1 VSSRRTL
8 ILVAAVLIGVVAAFG
23 LYQYVQKV
31 EEDAK
36 PNPVTVYVIK
46 TQIPRGTPFET
57 AEASIVEKTIPAE
70 FRPDNFVVNKAEL
83 ANKVAITD
91 LAANQVLVQNMF
103 VNADVATTSFRDR
116 LTDPKMVAIAV
127 PVDGV
132 RALSGYLQGGDLVNI
147 IVTPGDDETAGTF
160 SQANE
165 TGSGIDPLS
174 TPYFKTARYFYQK
187 VRVLAVGES
196 VEPLPGEPVKES
208 DGTATGTTLGGS
220 IVLLVP
226 ADVAQR
232 LAAVDPA
239 DLYFTLVA
247 DDWAPTPLGP
257 IPQDELDGALL
268 PGEDGNRLTP
278 YGPAGS

>member
-8 ILVAAVLIGVVAAFG
+8 ILVAAILIGVVAAFG

-46 TQIPRGTPFET
+46 NPIARGTSFET

-70 FRPDNFVVNKAEL
+70 FRPESYVTNKAEL

-103 VNADVATTSFRDR
+103 VNANVATTSFRDR
-116 LTDPKMVAIAV
+116 LTDPTLVAIAV

-132 RALSGYLQGGDLVNI
+132 RGLAGYLQGGDLVNI
-147 IVTPGDDETAGTF
+147 LVSAGGASAEAAPSET
-160 SQANE
+160 
-165 TGSGIDPLS
+165 IDPLT
-174 TPYFKTARYFYQK
+174 TPYSKTARYFYQK

-196 VEPLPGEPVKES
+196 VEPLPGEPVKEE
-208 DGTATGTTLGGS
+208 DGTASGTTLGGS
-220 IVLLVP
+220 VVLLVP

-247 DDWAPTPLGP
+247 DDWAPTAIGP
-257 IPQDELDGALL
+257 IPQEELDGALL
-268 PGEDGNRLTP
+268 PGEDPSRLTP

>member
-1 VSSRRTL
+1 L

-46 TQIPRGTPFET
+46 NPITRGTPFES
-57 AEASIVEKTIPAE
+57 AQASIVEKTIPAE
-70 FRPDNFVVNKAEL
+70 FRPDTYVTNKAEL

-103 VNADVATTSFRDR
+103 VDPKTASTSFRDR
-116 LTDPKMVAIAV
+116 LEDPNLVAIAI

-132 RALSGYLQGGDLVNI
+132 RGLTGYLQGGDLVNI
-147 IVTPGDDETAGTF
+147 LITKGGDEGVATPDEGLI
-160 SQANE
+160 SEQV
-165 TGSGIDPLS
+165 
-174 TPYFKTARYFYQK
+174 PYTKSARYLYQRVK
-187 VRVLAVGES
+187 VLAVGES
-196 VEPLPGEPVKES
+196 VDPLPGEAVPEA
-208 DGTATGTTLGGS
+208 DGTESPTLGGS

-232 LAAVDPA
+232 IASVRPSDIYL
-239 DLYFTLVA
+239 TLIP
-247 DDWAPTPLGP
+247 DDWAVKPLP
-257 IPQDELDGALL
+257 AIPQAELDGGPL
-268 PGEDGNRLTP
+268 PAETGTATYAYVED
-278 YGPAGS
+278 

>member
-1 VSSRRTL
+1 MSSRRTL

-46 TQIPRGTPFET
+46 TQINRGTSFEV

-70 FRPDNFVVNKAEL
+70 FRPDNYVANKAEL

-132 RALSGYLQGGDLVNI
+132 RALSGYLQ
-147 IVTPGDDETAGTF
+147 
-160 SQANE
+160 
-165 TGSGIDPLS
+165 LS
-174 TPYFKTARYFYQK
+174 
-187 VRVLAVGES
+187 L
-196 VEPLPGEPVKES
+196 
-208 DGTATGTTLGGS
+208 
-220 IVLLVP
+220 IH
-226 ADVAQR
+226 
-232 LAAVDPA
+232 
-239 DLYFTLVA
+239 
-247 DDWAPTPLGP
+247 
-257 IPQDELDGALL
+257 I
-268 PGEDGNRLTP
+268 
-278 YGPAGS
+278 

>member
-8 ILVAAVLIGVVAAFG
+8 ILVAAILIGVVAAFG

-46 TQIPRGTPFET
+46 NPIARGTSFET

-70 FRPDNFVVNKAEL
+70 FRPESYVTNKAEL

-103 VNADVATTSFRDR
+103 VNANVATTSFRDR
-116 LTDPKMVAIAV
+116 LTDPTLVAIAV

-132 RALSGYLQGGDLVNI
+132 RGLAGYLQGGDLVNI
-147 IVTPGDDETAGTF
+147 LVSAGGASAEAAPSET
-160 SQANE
+160 
-165 TGSGIDPLS
+165 ID
-174 TPYFKTARYFYQK
+174 
-187 VRVLAVGES
+187 
-196 VEPLPGEPVKES
+196 PLPGEPVKEE
-208 DGTATGTTLGGS
+208 DGTASGTTLGGS
-220 IVLLVP
+220 VVLLVP

-247 DDWAPTPLGP
+247 DDWAPTAIGP
-257 IPQDELDGALL
+257 IPQEELDGALL
-268 PGEDGNRLTP
+268 PGEDPSRLTP

>member
-70 FRPDNFVVNKAEL
+70 FRPDNFVANKAEL

-147 IVTPGDDETAGTF
+147 LVTPSVEGGETPAVG
-160 SQANE
+160 Q
-165 TGSGIDPLS
+165 GIDPLK
-174 TPYFKTARYFYQK
+174 TPYVKTARYFYQK

-257 IPQDELDGALL
+257 IPQEELDGALL